1 LSRVL
6 GFLRDLVI
14 ARMFGA
20 DAATDAFFVAFKI
33 PNFLRR
39 LFAEGAFSVAFV
51 PVLSEY
57 RSRRSKAE
65 LKAFIDRMAG
75 TFGLILLATTLAG
88 VLAAPLL
95 IMLFAPG
102 FVGEDDAKY
111 RLAVEMLYLTFP
123 YLFFIS
129 LTAFAGSILN
139 AHNRFGIP
147 AFTPVLLN
155 LSLIGCALWLSPQMN
170 QPITALAWGV
180 LIAGATQLLFQFPFL
195 GRLKLLPRPRVAF
208 KDRGVIKVLRL
219 MIPALFGVSVS
230 QINLLLD
237 TLIASFLVSGSISWL
252 YYSDRLLEFPVGLL
266 GVAIGTVILPN
277 LSRKHAERSPE
288 EYSATLDW
296 AIRMMVLLGV
306 PAAAGLLLLAGPML
320 TTLFYSQAFN
330 AEDVFKSSLSLI
342 AYAPGLMAI
351 ILIKVLAPGFYAQQD
366 TRTPVK
372 IGIIAMVANMV
383 FNIILVFP
391 LAHAGLALATTL
403 SSALNA
409 YLLYRGLR
417 TGGIYRP
424 QQGWRRIML
433 RVLFAASGMS
443 LLLFLGAGDLPRW
456 LDMGNWHRILFLL
469 GWILAGGTAYL
480 CLLYLAGMRV
490 RDFRIH

>member
-1 LSRVL
+1 
-6 GFLRDLVI
+6 
-14 ARMFGA
+14 
-20 DAATDAFFVAFKI
+20 
-33 PNFLRR
+33 
-39 LFAEGAFSVAFV
+39 
-51 PVLSEY
+51 
-57 RSRRSKAE
+57 
-65 LKAFIDRMAG
+65 
-75 TFGLILLATTLAG
+75 
-88 VLAAPLL
+88 
-95 IMLFAPG
+95 
-102 FVGEDDAKY
+102 
-111 RLAVEMLYLTFP
+111 
-123 YLFFIS
+123 
-129 LTAFAGSILN
+129 
-139 AHNRFGIP
+139 
-147 AFTPVLLN
+147 
-155 LSLIGCALWLSPQMN
+155 
-170 QPITALAWGV
+170 
-180 LIAGATQLLFQFPFL
+180 
-195 GRLKLLPRPRVAF
+195 
-208 KDRGVIKVLRL
+208 
-219 MIPALFGVSVS
+219 VS

-277 LSRKHAERSPE
+277 LSRKHAEQSLD

-296 AIRMMVLLGV
+296 AIRMMVLFGV

-372 IGIIAMVANMV
+372 IGIIAMVTNMV

-417 TGGIYRP
+417 RSGIYRP
-424 QQGWRRIML
+424 QKGWSRIL
-433 RVLFAASGMS
+433 FRVLFAATGMS
-443 LLLFLGAGDLPRW
+443 LLLFLGAGDLHRW
-456 LDMGNWHRILFLL
+456 LDMGNWQRILFLL
-469 GWILAGGTAYL
+469 GWVFAGGTTYL
-480 CLLYLAGMRV
+480 CLLYLSGMRV
-490 RDFRIH
+490 RDFRTH